1 MIKVGLCGGIGS
13 GKSTAARLFS
23 SLGVPVYV
31 ADDRAKSLM
40 VSSAE
45 LISQITAA
53 FGAECYADGN
63 LNRSYL
69 AAQVFSDNAKL
80 KLLNSIVH
88 PAVCRDFVRWAECQS
103 GDYVVV
109 ESAILFESGLDRVVD
124 ISVAVLVDS
133 ATAVERAMA
142 RDGASREA
150 IEARMA
156 VQMISAELAA
166 RADYVIE
173 NTTIAALESQVAHL
187 DKVFRN
193 R

>member
-1 MIKVGLCGGIGS
+1 MIRVGLCGGIGS

-40 VSSAE
+40 VSSTE
-45 LISQITAA
+45 LISQISAA
-53 FGAECYADGN
+53 FGAECYTDGK

-88 PAVCRDFVRWAECQS
+88 PAVCRDFVRWAEEQS
-103 GDYVVV
+103 AEYVVV
-109 ESAILFESGLDRVVD
+109 ESAILFESGLDKVVD
-124 ISVAVLVDS
+124 ASVAVVVDS
-133 ATAVERAMA
+133 NVALERAMA

-156 VQMISAELAA
+156 VQMSASELTAL
-166 RADYVIE
+166 ADYTIE
-173 NTTIAALESQVAHL
+173 NTTLEALEAQVVNI
-187 DKVFRN
+187 DKIFRS

>member
-40 VSSAE
+40 VSSTE

-53 FGAECYADGN
+53 FGAECYTDGN

-133 ATAVERAMA
+133 NVALERAMA

-156 VQMISAELAA
+156 VQMASAELAA